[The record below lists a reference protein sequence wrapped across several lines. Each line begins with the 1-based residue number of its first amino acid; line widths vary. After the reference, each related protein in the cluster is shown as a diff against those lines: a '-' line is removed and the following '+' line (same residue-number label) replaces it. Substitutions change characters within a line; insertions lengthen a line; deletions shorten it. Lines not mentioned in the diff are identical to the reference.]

1 MKRTLVSTLVLTATM
16 CGQAVNGGTLDFLQ
30 QADSSN
36 IYLGFQLYNGDL
48 DGVDGVGQD
57 MSVLNATLGYNVKGG
72 ISVEGRVGAGSDQM
86 DTLIQD
92 PVSSYVAGLVR
103 YHYTWHSNIMVY
115 AGLGVGVRSHSSVV
129 DVDDSQIGAT
139 VSFGV
144 NLFGNDN
151 TAINIEYFAIGGDER
166 YSSIGIGVHHYF
178 GKY

>member
-1 MKRTLVSTLVLTATM
+1 MKRTLVSTLVLTAAM

-30 QADSSN
+30 QTDSKN

-57 MSVLNATLGYNVKGG
+57 MSVLNATLGYSLVGG
-72 ISVEGRVGAGSDQM
+72 ISIEARLGAGSDQL
-86 DTLIQD
+86 DSLIQD
-92 PVSSYVAGLVR
+92 PVSSYMAGLVR
-103 YHYTWHSNIMVY
+103 YHYTWNSNIMVY
-115 AGLGVGVRSHSSVV
+115 AGAGLAVRGHSSVI
-129 DVDDSQIGAT
+129 DVDDQQFGAA
-139 VSFGV
+139 VSFGL

-151 TAINIEYFAIGGDER
+151 TAVNLEYFAISGDER